1 MVKRYKGNHSIITW
15 EDQYYDGFELD
26 YYDERDVSLDK
37 DIEEIDY
44 TYMDVEVIWLKNEA
58 QKKYY
63 RKPHEPEDS
72 YTKNEIASI
81 KQI

>member
-1 MVKRYKGNHSIITW
+1 MAKRNKGNHSIITW
-15 EDQYYDGFELD
+15 EDRYYDGFDID

-58 QKKYY
+58 AKKYP
-63 RKPHEPEDS
+63 RG
-72 YTKNEIASI
+72 N
-81 KQI
+81 KQPIHSNV

>member
-63 RKPHEPEDS
+63 RKPFESES
-72 YTKNEIASI
+72 SKENRVVFN
-81 KQI
+81 K